1 MWPCGHLE
9 FSKAHCHATSLSR
22 KTSKT
27 EFMPARFGWY
37 KSTVS
42 PWIKGGKATS
52 LGSKHLLKVIIL
64 KWNTLFILW
73 MRLFLGATVSL
84 TSGLYQ
90 ATCLGLLA
98 CKCRVF
104 AAASHLLCF
113 KKACYVSTNLS
124 KNEKYNRPEG
134 SLLSVTLV
142 TIFCHRMWFFRSW
155 FTGKTNPQTMCQ
167 PVGKFGE
174 FIVLPQK
181 DTHKGF
187 HIGHH

>member
-9 FSKAHCHATSLSR
+9 FSKAHCRATSLSR

-90 ATCLGLLA
+90 VTCLRLLA

-104 AAASHLLCF
+104 AAASHLLGF
-113 KKACYVSTNLS
+113 KKAGYVSTNLS

-155 FTGKTNPQTMCQ
+155 STGKTNPQTMCQ